1 VRGSDG
7 SGRIKSL
14 PTYGLYNIVPAK
26 LCVGVSLCII
36 NNSVY

>member
-1 VRGSDG
+1 MRGSDG